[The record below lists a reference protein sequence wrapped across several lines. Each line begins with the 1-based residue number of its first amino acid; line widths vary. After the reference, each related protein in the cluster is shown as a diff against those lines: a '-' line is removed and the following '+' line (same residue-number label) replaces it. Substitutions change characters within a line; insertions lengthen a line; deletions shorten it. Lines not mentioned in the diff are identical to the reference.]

1 MTPAKRAVALRLAK
15 WHQAMAD
22 EQNRNGAKKEKHAI
36 TADLLRELAA
46 EPQGEPVAWC
56 SLTPSGKIAYFDGK
70 PMVMP
75 GAVGNEVHR
84 TPLYAH
90 PPQQR
95 KPLTERQIVSALADA
110 GCCGTVKLTYDSGP
124 YEVTCATAA
133 AIDLVRAIERAHGIG
148 EAP

>member
-1 MTPAKRAVALRLAK
+1 MTPTQREAAMRLADVIDK
-15 WHQAMAD
+15 CPV
-22 EQNRNGAKKEKHAI
+22 GAVDHEVA
-36 TADLLRELAA
+36 ALLRELLA